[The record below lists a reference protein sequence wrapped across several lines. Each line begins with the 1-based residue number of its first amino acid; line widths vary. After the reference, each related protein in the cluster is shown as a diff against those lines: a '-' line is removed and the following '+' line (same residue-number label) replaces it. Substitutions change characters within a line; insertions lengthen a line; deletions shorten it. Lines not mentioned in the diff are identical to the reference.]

1 MSMRIERGNL
11 FKESLIRFNLSS
23 VLQKLCSTGE
33 RAFYI
38 RLGIIK
44 INKQLICNKKICKF
58 FEIVAYLRVF
68 NCLRVN
74 SYQKSSTTIYNS
86 TRWDEVCGNK
96 KKIREAENCT
106 IYISIEISIYSI
118 PQRLWCFFLMKEMLI
133 SQ

>member
-44 INKQLICNKKICKF
+44 INKQLICKKSASFLKLWHIYECLIACVLIAIKRAALPSIIPRDEMRCV
-58 FEIVAYLRVF
+58 EIRRRLEK
-68 NCLRVN
+68 
-74 SYQKSSTTIYNS
+74 QKI
-86 TRWDEVCGNK
+86 
-96 KKIREAENCT
+96 AQ
-106 IYISIEISIYSI
+106 YIS
-118 PQRLWCFFLMKEMLI
+118 P
-133 SQ
+133 